1 MFVQRS
7 QRFAVSL
14 LALGIMLVGL
24 SPMSMAAKK
33 EKHSS
38 KKVKETEVVTTRS
51 TDAKSAVSS
60 QIGLIAKYLNEG
72 DASKLAGLWTVDGT
86 YTDEDGV
93 LLKGRAALEKRF
105 KENVSENGRQPVLF
119 IESPTQLLAENVA
132 LAEGVVS
139 RNEGLG
145 AKPQTRYSIVF
156 VKQDGTWLIS
166 AATETP
172 LVAINENSNR
182 LGELGWLIGDWS
194 AERDGKSV
202 KMKAEW
208 AANNK
213 FINCKYEVK
222 LGPDAPIVESRQVIG
237 WDPRIN
243 QPVSWHFDST
253 GGFGHGD
260 WSNEKGQW
268 VVQAVGVDREGNT
281 TVATDVLSAQSP
293 ESFSWQSVN
302 RSVDGFPYNDSAPL
316 KVVRVS
322 K

>member
-1 MFVQRS
+1 M
-7 QRFAVSL
+7 
-14 LALGIMLVGL
+14 LALGIMLVGV
-24 SPMSMAAKK
+24 SPVSMAAKK

-38 KKVKETEVVTTRS
+38 KKVRDTGVVTTS
-51 TDAKSAVSS
+51 SIDAKSAVVE
-60 QIGLIAKYLNEG
+60 QVGLIAKYIADGN
-72 DASKLAGLWTVDGT
+72 AAALAGLWTADGT

-93 LLKGRAALEKRF
+93 LLKGRDALEKRF
-105 KENVSENGRQPVLF
+105 KQNYAENGRQPVSF
-119 IESPTQLLAENVA
+119 IQSPVQMLADTVA

-156 VKQDGTWLIS
+156 VKHDGSWLIS
-166 AATETP
+166 SATETP
-172 LVAINENSNR
+172 LVAVEESANR
-182 LGELGWLIGDWS
+182 LNDLSWLIGEWS

-213 FINCKYEVK
+213 FINCKYEVR
-222 LGPDAPIVESRQVIG
+222 LAPEAPVVESRQVIG
-237 WDPRIN
+237 WDPRIS

-268 VVQAVGVDREGNT
+268 IVQAVGVDREGNT
-281 TVATDVLSAQSP
+281 TVATDVLSALTP
-293 ESFSWQSVN
+293 GSFSWQSVN

-316 KVVRVS
+316 KVVRVT

>member
-1 MFVQRS
+1 
-7 QRFAVSL
+7 
-14 LALGIMLVGL
+14 
-24 SPMSMAAKK
+24 
-33 EKHSS
+33 
-38 KKVKETEVVTTRS
+38 
-51 TDAKSAVSS
+51 
-60 QIGLIAKYLNEG
+60 
-72 DASKLAGLWTVDGT
+72 
-86 YTDEDGV
+86 
-93 LLKGRAALEKRF
+93 
-105 KENVSENGRQPVLF
+105 
-119 IESPTQLLAENVA
+119 
-132 LAEGVVS
+132 
-139 RNEGLG
+139 
-145 AKPQTRYSIVF
+145 
-156 VKQDGTWLIS
+156 
-166 AATETP
+166 
-172 LVAINENSNR
+172 
-182 LGELGWLIGDWS
+182 
-194 AERDGKSV
+194 
-202 KMKAEW
+202 MKAEW

-268 VVQAVGVDREGNT
+268 IVQAVGVDREGNT

-293 ESFSWQSVN
+293 ESFSWQSIN